1 MVIYQITSNQGH
13 SLPKETK
20 KETHK
25 NGHKKLVIG
34 FLVAAN
40 ILIPLGNQFNRQ
52 NVTDKSSSLQ
62 YEGNVAFAL
71 SSGKGI

>member
-1 MVIYQITSNQGH
+1 MVIHQITSNQGH
-13 SLPKETK
+13 SLP

-40 ILIPLGNQFNRQ
+40 ILIPLGYQFNRQ
-52 NVTDKSSSLQ
+52 NVTEKSSSLQ
-62 YEGNVAFAL
+62 YEGNIAFAL